1 MVFSSLQFIFLFLP
15 CFLCVYYAVPFAW
28 KNTVLLFG
36 SLIFYALGTLD
47 KPEYIVLL
55 ILSILVNFVLASKIS
70 KTEKNRKA
78 LLIISLV
85 YNFAWLF
92 LFKYATFFLSGVN
105 QLIALIPKTNFQF
118 RAPELL
124 LPTGISFYTF
134 QAVSYLIDVYRKT
147 CAAETS
153 PIRLGTYI
161 CMFPQLIA
169 GPIVTYGQVA
179 KQLQNRTHSV
189 QLFLSGLKL
198 FILGLGSKVL
208 LANQLGGLWSDIN
221 AIGYDS
227 ISTPLAWMGIAAY
240 SFQIYFDFWGYSL
253 MAIGLGKMLGFQLPK
268 NFCFPYMSVSMT
280 EFWRRWHITLG
291 SWFREYVYIPLGGS
305 RNGKWKTYRNLFVVW
320 LLTGLWHGAH
330 INFLLWG
337 LFLFAVIAVEKAGL
351 KKFLDGHKALG
362 HIYMLFLI
370 PSTWTLFAITDLSQL
385 SLFLGRLFPFF
396 TSAAA
401 PVFRYDFL
409 KYIKEY
415 GVLLLCGLLFSTK
428 LPAKLYKK
436 INDNWVGTLLL
447 LILFWASVYCLY
459 IGLNDPFLYFRF

>member
-15 CFLCVYYAVPFAW
+15 IFLCAYYAVPFAW
-28 KNTVLLFG
+28 KNTVLLLG
-36 SLIFYALGTLD
+36 SLVFYALGTLD

-55 ILSILVNFVLASKIS
+55 VLSVLVNYGVARSIGKAVT
-70 KTEKNRKA
+70 KRKA
-78 LLIISLV
+78 LLIFGLI

-92 LFKYATFFLSGVN
+92 LFKYTGFFLSGANLLLTLFPHV
-105 QLIALIPKTNFQF
+105 NFQF
-118 RAPELL
+118 PVPNFI

-134 QAVSYLIDVYRKT
+134 QAVSYLIDVYRKS
-147 CAAETS
+147 CAAEAS

-169 GPIVTYGQVA
+169 GPIVTYGQVSE
-179 KQLQNRTHSV
+179 QLKSRAYTV
-189 QLFLSGLKL
+189 PMILDGLKL

-221 AIGYDS
+221 AVGFDS
-227 ISTPLAWMGIAAY
+227 ISTPLAWMGIIAY

-253 MAIGLGKMLGFQLPK
+253 MAMGLGKMLGFQLPK
-268 NFCFPYMSVSMT
+268 NFCFPYLSVSMT

-291 SWFREYVYIPLGGS
+291 SWFRDYVYIPLGGS

-337 LFLFAVIAVEKAGL
+337 LSLFGLIALEKSGL
-351 KKFLDGHKALG
+351 KKFLDRHKGIG
-362 HIYMLFLI
+362 HIYMLLLI
-370 PSTWTLFAITDLSQL
+370 PLSWSLFAITDLSQL
-385 SLFLGRLFPFF
+385 SLFFGRLFPFF
-396 TSAAA
+396 GSAAA

-409 KYIKEY
+409 KYTKQY
-415 GVLLLCGLLFSTK
+415 GVLLLCGFLFSTK
-428 LPAKLYKK
+428 FPTKLYKK
-436 INDNWVGTLLL
+436 IKSNLIGAVLLL
-447 LILFWASVYCLY
+447 VIFWASVYCLY